1 MHYQISMK
9 TPKYTI
15 NQFRKE
21 FANDDVC
28 LDRLFAMRYKSQPCC
43 PQCSQETTFKRI
55 PGRRSYQC
63 SDSHCQYQLYP
74 TAGTIFEK
82 TRTSLAD
89 WFYAI
94 YLMTSTKNGV
104 AAKEIQRQI
113 GVTYKCAFRMMHLIR
128 KLMQTS
134 DGEKM
139 MGIVEVDETYI
150 TSNPKNKHAWKQTK
164 DNSKDRTKSILAMVE
179 RNGKVVTQVIANASV
194 PQISPYMSK
203 NIDRSA
209 TLITDSH
216 GSYKFI
222 GKTFFEHIA
231 VKHSKTD
238 GKVQYVTHGFKHTN
252 SVEGFFAHLKRT
264 IMGTHISVSA
274 QHLQAY
280 ADECAFRYTHRKAGQ
295 LMFFKILDQVRWN

>member
-1 MHYQISMK
+1 MK
-9 TPKYTI
+9 TPRYTI

-94 YLMTSTKNGV
+94 YLMTSTRNGV
-104 AAKEIQRQI
+104 SAKEIERQI
-113 GVTYKCAFRMMHLIR
+113 GVTYKCAFRMMHQIR
-128 KLMQTS
+128 KLMQTA
-134 DGEKM
+134 DGLLM
-139 MGIVEVDETYI
+139 AGIVEIDETYI
-150 TSNPKNKHAWKQTK
+150 SGHPKNKHLHKQPK
-164 DNSKDRTKSILAMVE
+164 KNSKDRAKAVLAMVE
-179 RNGKVVTQVIANASV
+179 RNGKVVAKVIPDAHSYTL
-194 PQISPYMSK
+194 SPIIRKNVDMST
-203 NIDRSA
+203 
-209 TLITDSH
+209 TLLTDGH
-216 GSYKFI
+216 LSYNFI
-222 GKTFFEHIA
+222 GKQFHEHISI
-231 VKHSKTD
+231 KHSKID
-238 GKVQYVTHGFKHTN
+238 GKTDYRTQGHKHTN
-252 SVEGFFAHLKRT
+252 SVEGFFSHLKRT
-264 IMGTHISVSA
+264 IAGTHIRVSV

-280 ADECAFRYTHRKAGQ
+280 ADECAFRYTHRKSGQ
-295 LMFFKILDQVRWN
+295 LMFFKILDQVKWN

>member
-1 MHYQISMK
+1 M
-9 TPKYTI
+9 
-15 NQFRKE
+15 
-21 FANDDVC
+21 
-28 LDRLFAMRYKSQPCC
+28 
-43 PQCSQETTFKRI
+43 
-55 PGRRSYQC
+55 
-63 SDSHCQYQLYP
+63 YP

-113 GVTYKCAFRMMHLIR
+113 GVTYKCAFRMMHQIR
-128 KLMQTS
+128 KLMLTT
-134 DGEKM
+134 DGQKM
-139 MGIVEVDETYI
+139 MGVVEADETYI
-150 TSNPKNKHAWKQTK
+150 SGNPKNKHAWQQTK
-164 DNSKDRTKSILAMVE
+164 DNSKNRTKGILAMVE
-179 RNGKVVTQVIANASV
+179 RNGKVVTSTIDNASLS
-194 PQISPYMSK
+194 QISTPISK
-203 NIDRSA
+203 NVDRSA

-231 VKHSKTD
+231 IKHTNSRN
-238 GKVQYVTHGFKHTN
+238 KVEYRTKGFKHTN

-264 IMGTHISVSA
+264 ISGTHITVSI

-280 ADECAFRYTHRKAGQ
+280 ANECAFRYTYRNMGQ
-295 LMFFKILDQVRWN
+295 LMFFKILDQVSWN

>member
-1 MHYQISMK
+1 MK

-94 YLMTSTKNGV
+94 YLMTSTRNGV
-104 AAKEIQRQI
+104 SAKEIERQI
-113 GVTYKCAFRMMHLIR
+113 GVTYKCAFRMGHQIR
-128 KLMQTS
+128 KLMDMS
-134 DGEKM
+134 KDNYLLS
-139 MGIVEVDETYI
+139 GIVEADETYVGGKVI
-150 TSNPKNKHAWKQTK
+150 NKHLNK
-164 DNSKDRTKSILAMVE
+164 RKSFKEENNMMTPIVAMVE
-179 RNGKVVTQVIANASV
+179 RNGRVVTKVTDNTKSSTILPLIIRNV
-194 PQISPYMSK
+194 E
-203 NIDRSA
+203 RSA
-209 TLITDSH
+209 RLITDAATCYNLVGRMYDH
-216 GSYKFI
+216 HPIKHMFPGSPEKNYI
-222 GKTFFEHIA
+222 TVGH
-231 VKHSKTD
+231 
-238 GKVQYVTHGFKHTN
+238 KHTN
-252 SVEGFFAHLKRT
+252 SVEGFFSHLKRT
-264 IMGTHISVSA
+264 IAGTHIRVSV

-280 ADECAFRYTHRKAGQ
+280 ADECAFRYTHRKSGQ
-295 LMFFKILDQVRWN
+295 LMFFKILDQVKWN